1 MKSFVTSDPGRIVVL
16 HLGKGDLLL
25 ESIENE
31 CRRLRI
37 RNGVVLSCIGSM
49 RKAVFHV
56 IMGTD
61 DDPVNEFITLE
72 KPMEIGAVQG
82 IILDGVP
89 HLHIACSDPQRVYT
103 GHLEPGTE
111 IQYLCEISILEL
123 GGLNLMRR
131 RDEFGIDYI
140 DYK

>member
-1 MKSFVTSDPGRIVVL
+1 MKSFVASGPGRAVVL

-25 ESIENE
+25 ESIESE
-31 CRRLRI
+31 CRRLGI
-37 RNGVVLSCIGSM
+37 RDGVVLSCIGSM

-72 KPMEIGAVQG
+72 RPMEIGSVQG
-82 IILDGVP
+82 VILDGAP
-89 HLHIACSDPQRVYT
+89 HLHIVCSDPQRVYT

-123 GGLNLMRR
+123 GGLSLTRR
-131 RDEFGIDYI
+131 KDAFGIDYI
-140 DYK
+140 DQK